1 MERFASG
8 QGRTTVATTETGTN
22 AMASAQP
29 PIPLQEA
36 FWNRWAVEAIG
47 KGNEEISLRQ
57 AHVITGWLRDLG
69 ASDRDIL
76 EVGCGAG
83 WFCPQLRRFGRVT
96 GTDLSARQID
106 GARQRFPDCRFVAG
120 DFMNLNL
127 GRERYDVVVTLEVL
141 AHVADQI
148 GFVGRIARLLRPDGL
163 LMLATQNRPVLERHN
178 RISPPGVGQI
188 RRWVDAEELRVLLA
202 PRFDVIELRSVT
214 PRANRGPMRLVNS
227 RLLNR
232 PIRALLGDRIEEF
245 KERLGL
251 GWTLMALARKR
262 GG

>member
-8 QGRTTVATTETGTN
+8 RLRFRLATIETGKT

-36 FWNRWAVEAIG
+36 FWNRWAAEAIG

-57 AHVITGWLRDLG
+57 ARVITGWLRELG
-69 ASDRDIL
+69 ASDLDIL

-83 WFCPQLRRFGRVT
+83 WFCPQLRPFGQVT

-106 GARQRFPDCRFVAG
+106 GAQQRFPDCRFVAG
-120 DFMNLNL
+120 DFMSLEL
-127 GRERYDVVVTLEVL
+127 ERERYDVVVTLEVL
-141 AHVADQI
+141 AHVADQP
-148 GFVGRIARLLRPDGL
+148 GFVARIAELLKPGGL

-178 RISPPGVGQI
+178 RISPPGAGQI
-188 RRWVDAEELRVLLA
+188 RRWVDAEELRSLLI
-202 PRFDVIELRSVT
+202 PRFDVIELKSVT

-232 PIRALLGDRIEEF
+232 PVRALLGDRFEEF

-262 GG
+262 ID